1 MRVYVLGDRRKGSVR
16 AVLDSLLPWLRR
28 RCKVVGVELDGGRLD
43 RIRADLLL
51 VLGGDGS
58 ILGAARRLA
67 GNAVPTLGVNLGRL
81 GFLAAV
87 RPEDV
92 RPALERVLG
101 GRHEVEERMM
111 LALDVR
117 AGSRSRWSG
126 LALNDAVVERAA
138 RAGMVTVEVRLGGKG
153 ATAYR
158 GDGLIV
164 ATPTGATGYGLAAGG
179 PIVGPGLDA
188 FVVTPICPHTLTNRP
203 LVVPADE
210 PIELRVPEAPEGTLF
225 VADGQEWVDIGGKD
239 RILLSRSKTRFR
251 LVTVG
256 GDFYSRLRGTLG
268 WRGAFDLQEP
278 SDAAPPRGRNR

>member
-16 AVLDSLLPWLRR
+16 AVLDALLPWLRDR
-28 RCKVVGVELDGGRLD
+28 VEVVGVELDGKPLD
-43 RIRADLLL
+43 RVRADLLL

-87 RPEDV
+87 RPEEV
-92 RPALERVLG
+92 RGALERVFE

-111 LALDVR
+111 LDLEVR
-117 AGSRSRWSG
+117 AGAKRRWRG
-126 LALNDAVVERAA
+126 PALNDGVVERTR
-138 RAGMVTVEVRLGGKG
+138 RAGMITVEVRLGGKG
-153 ATAYR
+153 VTAYR

-164 ATPTGATGYGLAAGG
+164 STPTGATGYGLSAGG

-188 FVVTPICPHTLTNRP
+188 FIVTPICPHTLTNRP

-210 PIELRVPEAPEGTLF
+210 PVELRVPEAPEGALF
-225 VADGQEWVDIGGKD
+225 IADGQERVEIGPKD
-239 RILLSRSKTRFR
+239 RVLVARAKARFR

-256 GDFYSRLRGTLG
+256 GDYYARLRGTLG
-268 WRGAFDLQEP
+268 WRGAFDLQDP
-278 SDAAPPRGRNR
+278 APPAPPVVRKR